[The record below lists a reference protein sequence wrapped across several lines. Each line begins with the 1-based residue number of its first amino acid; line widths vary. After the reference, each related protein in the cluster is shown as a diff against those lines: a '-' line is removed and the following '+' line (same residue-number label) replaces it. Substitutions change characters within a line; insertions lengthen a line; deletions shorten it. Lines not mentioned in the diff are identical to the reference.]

1 MKLVS
6 LPIDCKKDE
15 ILAGVL
21 GNPVVIIEAETGAG
35 KSTRVPQM
43 LLAAGYDVVVTQP
56 RRLAAR
62 TVASRVAEECGVPLG
77 GLVGFRT
84 GEDKNFDSSE
94 TECLFVTDGLALIRE
109 IMGHGRKGCKQRVLI
124 LDEVHEQN
132 INIDVLMAWCKRE
145 QSQGA
150 AFKIV
155 CMSATMKAKE
165 LSLYFNGA
173 PVISV
178 PGRTFPVE
186 RRVSGPS
193 MLEDAVAL
201 LSAGRNVLVFQP
213 GKAEIL
219 GFVETLRTY
228 GLNAVIL
235 PLFGEMTA
243 EEQAKCFKSYGRP
256 KCVVST
262 NVAQTSVTIADID
275 AVIDSGME
283 RRIELVEGVEGLYL
297 RPISKADSAQRRG
310 RAGRTK
316 PGIYIDHCPEDDEFR
331 NDYPVAEILR
341 SRLDQTVLRLAEAHI
356 DAEALEFFHQP
367 DVSEIHAAR
376 RALMVLGCMDEAG
389 QVTAIGHKVARMP
402 VSVQYARMIVEAE
415 ERGVLDDVL
424 TIAAILE
431 QRGITERT
439 CRIRQFTREHQ
450 SDCLAQM
457 DVYLA
462 AGELDN
468 ERKRLYGIHVK
479 RYYEAVMR
487 RKLLVESLQGKVRF
501 GTTGN
506 RDDILRSVSVGMI
519 DNIYL
524 GHGQR
529 VRDTTGGTREIT
541 RESVC
546 RASGVVVGIPFD
558 TDRKQLLTMVT
569 NVELDELIALAPH
582 LLRSEDGVDARYDFT
597 LDTVVSKRCRV
608 FNRIELESEE
618 LPDAT
623 HPQAAGLFASW
634 VAKQMV

>member
-15 ILAGVL
+15 ILAAVL

-43 LLAAGYDVVVTQP
+43 LLSAGYDVIVTQP

-62 TVASRVAEECGVPLG
+62 TVATRVAEECGVPLG

-84 GEDKNFDSSE
+84 GEDKNSDSAE
-94 TECLFVTDGLALIRE
+94 TECLFVTDGLALVRE
-109 IMGHGRKGCKQRVLI
+109 LMGYRKKGSKQLVLVI
-124 LDEVHEQN
+124 DEVHEQN

-145 QSQGA
+145 QSMGA
-150 AFKIV
+150 TFKIV

-165 LSLYFNGA
+165 LSQYLNGA
-173 PVISV
+173 PIISV

-186 RRVSGPS
+186 HLDSGVS
-193 MLEDAVAL
+193 MLQDAVAL
-201 LSAGRNVLVFQP
+201 LEAGRNVLVFQP

-219 GFVETLRTY
+219 DFVEKLKSH
-228 GLNAVIL
+228 GLDAVIL
-235 PLFGEMTA
+235 PLYGEMTA
-243 EEQAKCFKSYGRP
+243 EEQGKCFKTYSRP

-283 RRIELVEGVEGLYL
+283 RRIELVDGVEGLYL
-297 RPISKADSAQRRG
+297 RSISKADSAQRRG

-316 PGIYIDHCPEDDEFR
+316 PGIYIDHCPDDDEFR
-331 NDYPVAEILR
+331 NEYPVAEILR

-376 RALMVLGCMDEAG
+376 RSLMVLGCMNEAG

-439 CRIRQFTREHQ
+439 CRIRQFTQEHQ

-462 AGELDN
+462 ARELDN
-468 ERKRLYGIHVK
+468 ETKRLYGIHVK
-479 RYYEAVMR
+479 RYYDAVKR
-487 RKLLVESLQGKVRF
+487 RKLLADSLRGKVRF
-501 GTTGN
+501 GTTGD
-506 RDDILRSVSVGMI
+506 RDDILRSISVGML
-519 DNIYL
+519 DHIYR
-524 GHGQR
+524 GHGLR
-529 VRDTTGGTREIT
+529 VRDTTGGTREIA

-546 RASGVVVGIPFD
+546 RPSGMVVGIPFD

-569 NVELDELIALAPH
+569 NVDLDELIALAPH
-582 LLRSEDGVDARYDFT
+582 LLRSEEGVDARYDAT
-597 LDTVVSKRCRV
+597 SDMVVSNKRRV
-608 FNRIELESEE
+608 FNRIQLESEE
-618 LPDAT
+618 LPDAD

-634 VAKQMV
+634 VAEQMI